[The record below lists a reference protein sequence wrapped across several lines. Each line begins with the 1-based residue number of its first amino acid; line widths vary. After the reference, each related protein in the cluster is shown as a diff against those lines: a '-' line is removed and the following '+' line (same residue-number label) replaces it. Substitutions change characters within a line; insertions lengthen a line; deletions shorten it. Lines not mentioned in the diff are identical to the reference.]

1 MASSSASV
9 PVLAPVAE
17 RSAAAAQR
25 LAAAAEQL
33 ATANADNAKM
43 ERGVSDVEREKQ
55 RLGSRALAADVA
67 DVDYATAMTDC
78 QARLAT
84 ALRRLEHGQATSL
97 AYVQQETV
105 ILRELTA
112 LAEEQAAY
120 VRKAAAY
127 AEEQAKT
134 MGRRQEAPAQPAALE
149 SAPVSHAL
157 YRALRSQNKINIRS
171 PSKSGKSLLV
181 APFAHFVTETPLTV
195 KTNLSPTHYASF
207 GERPDT
213 YSAASRQ
220 PSSGRPSSICQWAL
234 GWLARPGHRPR

>member
-1 MASSSASV
+1 MRIMASSSASV

-43 ERGVSDVEREKQ
+43 EREVSDVEREKQ
-55 RLGSRALAADVA
+55 RLGSRARAADVA

-84 ALRRLEHGQATSL
+84 ALRRLEHGQATPL

-112 LAEEQAAY
+112 LAEEQAA
-120 VRKAAAY
+120 
-127 AEEQAKT
+127 
-134 MGRRQEAPAQPAALE
+134 
-149 SAPVSHAL
+149 
-157 YRALRSQNKINIRS
+157 
-171 PSKSGKSLLV
+171 
-181 APFAHFVTETPLTV
+181 
-195 KTNLSPTHYASF
+195 
-207 GERPDT
+207 
-213 YSAASRQ
+213 
-220 PSSGRPSSICQWAL
+220 
-234 GWLARPGHRPR
+234 

>member
-1 MASSSASV
+1 
-9 PVLAPVAE
+9 
-17 RSAAAAQR
+17 
-25 LAAAAEQL
+25 
-33 ATANADNAKM
+33 
-43 ERGVSDVEREKQ
+43 
-55 RLGSRALAADVA
+55 
-67 DVDYATAMTDC
+67 
-78 QARLAT
+78 
-84 ALRRLEHGQATSL
+84 
-97 AYVQQETV
+97 
-105 ILRELTA
+105 
-112 LAEEQAAY
+112 

-134 MGRRQEAPAQPAALE
+134 VGRRQEVPAQPAALE

-157 YRALRSQNKINIRS
+157 YRALQSQNKINIPS

-195 KTNLSPTHYASF
+195 KTNLSPTQYASF